1 MTYLRNMEKVPRQLS
16 NSKPEEKDP
25 VISLIII
32 EDHPVVVEGLQIMF
46 NSSGRY
52 RIEGVAGTGKDCL
65 LLLQWLT
72 PDVLLLDIN
81 LPDISGIDL
90 CKQILVKHPSQKVLA
105 LTTYNERVFIQQ
117 MLDNGA
123 YGYVLKNASSEEI
136 MEGVNE
142 VSKGNKYLCIDAEKL
157 LKKTQENELMITRR
171 ENDVLKLLAEGFTN
185 LEIAERLFISPLTV
199 DSHRKNL
206 IVKLQARNTA
216 SLIKIASDKGLV

>member
-1 MTYLRNMEKVPRQLS
+1 MEKGQKQSL
-16 NSKPEEKDP
+16 NSKPSGKISC
-25 VISLIII
+25 ISLIIV

-46 NSSGRY
+46 NSSGKY
-52 RIEGVAGTGKDCL
+52 CVEGVAGTGKECFQL
-65 LLLQWLT
+65 LEWFK

-90 CKQILVKHPSQKVLA
+90 CKLILNKYPSQKILA

-123 YGYVLKNASSEEI
+123 FGYVLKNASSEEI
-136 MEGVNE
+136 MEGVDE
-142 VSKGNKYLCIDAEKL
+142 VSKGNKFLCADAENL

-171 ENDVLKLLAEGFTN
+171 ESSVLKLLAEGFTN
-185 LEIAERLFISPLTV
+185 LEIAEKLFISPLTA